1 METWKQRKLGN
12 LRGYL
17 SEMLSQVDSLFPTR
31 GFIERIR
38 VPRRSCRLCD
48 KDRADINGGSMK
60 YVVCGLLY
68 CALVVMFL
76 AILKGGNDNDDT

>member
-1 METWKQRKLGN
+1 
-12 LRGYL
+12 
-17 SEMLSQVDSLFPTR
+17 
-31 GFIERIR
+31 
-38 VPRRSCRLCD
+38 
-48 KDRADINGGSMK
+48 MK